1 MARRASS
8 EPTGYLSVILLWA
21 EKNPWVSGMPGEKR
35 VRKPLAFEDRNPG
48 EVLFWELFFLHFL
61 WYFVSVNFLVS
72 VIQKWSSE
80 LANVAQ
86 KWANTCRKGHNPGR
100 SSREFGSVGENIYR
114 RTGIYNAFKRI
125 LCVCLCVSQICFLSF
140 SLSLCFPFRSDQA
153 HANDVVKAWYIEKR
167 QYDFGSNSCSG
178 VCGHYT
184 QVNPTFD

>member
-1 MARRASS
+1 MNR
-8 EPTGYLSVILLWA
+8 
-21 EKNPWVSGMPGEKR
+21 
-35 VRKPLAFEDRNPG
+35 
-48 EVLFWELFFLHFL
+48 FFLLLGLAIMAFAQNDFL
-61 WYFVSVNFLVS
+61 EAHNKYRRRIKGAANMKLM
-72 VIQKWSSE
+72 KWSSE

-114 RTGIYNAFKRI
+114 RT
-125 LCVCLCVSQICFLSF
+125 
-140 SLSLCFPFRSDQA
+140 DQA

-184 QVNPTFD
+184 QVVWADSEAVGCGVAYCRNLFGGRGGYNYVCNYGPAGNWVGRRPYIAGRQCSRCPSGYRRCYSGLCSR